1 MAVLDLDGDRLRLS
15 SLHRLATP
23 GEVVQWV
30 HAEAGRDAIVG
41 IDAPTVIPNSVGMR
55 SADRL
60 AQVMYG
66 KFHAGAYPAS
76 RARTFWKRTTRLSAA
91 LVRLGFGHG
100 DELAPKSRG
109 RYQIEVHPHAASV
122 QLFALD
128 CIVKYKRGTLSQ
140 RAAGLEIFR
149 SLLLNRLPHLLPG
162 IELPTLPAIPAGGK
176 ALKAVEDQLDALLC
190 AYVAA
195 HWWYWGRERN
205 DVLGNSRTGY
215 IVVPRRRTE
224 WQKLNDLRE
233 TYKSASLAKADLDPD
248 PIAQFQKW
256 FAEAR
261 SSGIAEANA
270 MALATVSSDGQPSA
284 RMVLLK
290 EASRDGF
297 VFFTN
302 YRSRKGRELAG
313 NPRASLIFYWPDLH
327 RQVRVTGT
335 VAKTSR
341 AESEAYFRS
350 RPRGAQL
357 SAWASWQSSPVADRE
372 FLEARVRKLEAK
384 YDGAEIPA
392 PPAWGGYRLRAETI
406 EFWQGRPNRLHDRLH
421 YSRQNDGHWR
431 IERLAP

>member
-1 MAVLDLDGDRLRLS
+1 
-15 SLHRLATP
+15 
-23 GEVVQWV
+23 
-30 HAEAGRDAIVG
+30 
-41 IDAPTVIPNSVGMR
+41 
-55 SADRL
+55 
-60 AQVMYG
+60 
-66 KFHAGAYPAS
+66 
-76 RARTFWKRTTRLSAA
+76 
-91 LVRLGFGHG
+91 
-100 DELAPKSRG
+100 
-109 RYQIEVHPHAASV
+109 
-122 QLFALD
+122 
-128 CIVKYKRGTLSQ
+128 
-140 RAAGLEIFR
+140 
-149 SLLLNRLPHLLPG
+149 
-162 IELPTLPAIPAGGK
+162 
-176 ALKAVEDQLDALLC
+176 LKAVEDQLDALLC

-215 IVVPRRRTE
+215 IVVPQRRTE
-224 WQKLNDLRE
+224 WQKLHDLRE
-233 TYKSASLAKADLDPD
+233 TYQHASLAKADLDPD

-256 FAEAR
+256 FAEAQ

-313 NPRASLIFYWPDLH
+313 NPRVALIFYWPDLH

-335 VAKTSR
+335 VVKTSR

-350 RPRGAQL
+350 RSRGAQL

-372 FLEARVRKLEAK
+372 FLEARVRKLDAK
-384 YDGAEIPA
+384 YDRAEIPA
-392 PPAWGGYRLRAETI
+392 PPAWGGYRLRPETI

-421 YSRQNDGHWR
+421 YSRQSDGHWR